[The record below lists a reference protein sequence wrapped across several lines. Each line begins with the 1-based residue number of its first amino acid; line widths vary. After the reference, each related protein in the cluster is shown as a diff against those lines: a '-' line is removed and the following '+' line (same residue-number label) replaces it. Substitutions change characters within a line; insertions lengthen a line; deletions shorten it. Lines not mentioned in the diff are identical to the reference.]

1 MAQSTGSLNKTERP
15 ANRPIHTIR
24 YGAIKAAV
32 WRNVVDL
39 GNNSRP
45 MYNVRFSR
53 CYRDGEVWKDSGSF
67 GIDDLLLLAKTADAA
82 HSWILEQRA
91 ASDGVGA

>member
-1 MAQSTGSLNKTERP
+1 MAHSTGNPNRTATP

-45 MYNVRFSR
+45 MYSVKFSR
-53 CYRDGEVWKDSGSF
+53 SYKDGNEWKDSSSF
-67 GIDDLLLLAKTADAA
+67 GIDDFLTLAK
-82 HSWILEQRA
+82 I
-91 ASDGVGA
+91 ASEVHTFIHQQPST